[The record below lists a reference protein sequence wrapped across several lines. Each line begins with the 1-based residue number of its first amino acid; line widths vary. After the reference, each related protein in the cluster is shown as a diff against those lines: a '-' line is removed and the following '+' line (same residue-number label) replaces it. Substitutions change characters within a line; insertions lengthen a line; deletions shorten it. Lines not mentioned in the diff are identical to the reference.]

1 MRARLVWTAVA
12 LLVAGAAHV
21 RGLCCTGG
29 VAKGSINCPNPFYMS
44 DKCENGYIRVER
56 RTFNEPNGSTRRDM
70 VNLDCTAPIIVQERV
85 TAKGYCADG
94 SYPSWKDHC
103 TDVNRPILDKDGK
116 PPQEGWTGRCDVFGC
131 NCGWECLEGPLN
143 PDQPDIHY
151 YCDTYLV
158 PTFWNG

>member
-44 DKCENGYIRVER
+44 DKCVNGNIRVER

-70 VNLDCTAPIIVQERV
+70 VDLDCTAPIIVQERV
-85 TAKGYCADG
+85 TAKATA
-94 SYPSWKDHC
+94 P
-103 TDVNRPILDKDGK
+103 
-116 PPQEGWTGRCDVFGC
+116 TGRIPPGRTIARTSIGLFSTKMANHPKRGGRDVATSSDAIAGG
-131 NCGWECLEGPLN
+131 NAWKAL
-143 PDQPDIHY
+143 
-151 YCDTYLV
+151 
-158 PTFWNG
+158 